1 MRDELVTVITRHVTS
16 FITSANTGQRGAH
29 GAAAAHDTANL
40 SETVK
45 MKIPN
50 AFDLAVH
57 DHDKKRREAKPL
69 VNKNARGDAPFSSLC
84 PRTRTPPS
92 RST

>member
-1 MRDELVTVITRHVTS
+1 
-16 FITSANTGQRGAH
+16 
-29 GAAAAHDTANL
+29 L

-57 DHDKKRREAKPL
+57 DHDKKRREAEPL